1 MKNSGMY
8 KYSLI
13 ITLFH
18 LVAFSSLAQAQVN
31 TPAGTSESEVVDSVS
46 TTQPIEIRKKIFT
59 AFYQNG
65 EKLSTSLLRDV
76 VVRSPEA
83 VLEMQ
88 QARKNYLASVV
99 LNTVGS
105 FAITYP
111 IASSVLSGSKLNWK
125 LASVGVAMVGVGL
138 PLSRA
143 YIRHAENAARIH
155 NQRVGKTTGYKTN
168 LQIGFVATGAGIKF
182 TF

>member
-1 MKNSGMY
+1 MR
-8 KYSLI
+8 KYI
-13 ITLFH
+13 FI
-18 LVAFSSLAQAQVN
+18 AFFICAGISRALSQNN
-31 TPAGTSESEVVDSVS
+31 TNSEVSTLEVEEADSVS
-46 TTQPIEIRKKIFT
+46 TTLPIEIRKGILT
-59 AFYQNG
+59 SFYQNG

-83 VLEMQ
+83 VLAMQ

-125 LASVGVAMVGVGL
+125 LVSLGVVMAGVGI
-138 PLSRA
+138 PLTRA
-143 YIRHAENAARIH
+143 YIKHAENAARIH
-155 NQRVGKTTGYKTN
+155 NQRLGKTTGYKTS
-168 LQIGFVATGAGIKF
+168 LQIGLVATGAGFKL

>member
-1 MKNSGMY
+1 MNKHF
-8 KYSLI
+8 LI
-13 ITLFH
+13 ITFFYLIAFNGFAQDKTTMFADSTEAE
-18 LVAFSSLAQAQVN
+18 VA
-31 TPAGTSESEVVDSVS
+31 DSVS

-59 AFYQNG
+59 SFYQNG

-88 QARKNYLASVV
+88 QARKNYLAAVV

-125 LASVGVAMVGVGL
+125 LASLGVVMVGVGI
-138 PLSRA
+138 PLTRS
-143 YIRHAENAARIH
+143 YIKHAENAARIH
-155 NQRVGKTTGYKTN
+155 NQRLGKTTGYKSS
-168 LQIGFVATGAGIKF
+168 LQVGLAAAGAGFIF